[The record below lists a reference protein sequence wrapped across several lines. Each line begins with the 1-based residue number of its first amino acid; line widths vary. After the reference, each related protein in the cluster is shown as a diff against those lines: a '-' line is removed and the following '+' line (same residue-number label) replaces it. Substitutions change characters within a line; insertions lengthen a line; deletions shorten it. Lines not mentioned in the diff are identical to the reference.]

1 MSTDMK
7 HTTPPSRWV
16 RALFVDAVFIGG
28 YTYSVYAGFTTAQSV
43 YIFLFWWLF
52 GLGFL
57 ARVLVITVTAAGKP
71 NDAPKLT
78 EAADKFWTP
87 EVVNKLA
94 HSNTFAVYH
103 GLTDLFLICVLV
115 VAGHPVLAS
124 LKVIN
129 YFLSLTL
136 TSEARTRKTKQLT
149 STQEF

>member
-1 MSTDMK
+1 MK
-7 HTTPPSRWV
+7 YTTPISRWAK
-16 RALFVDAVFIGG
+16 ALFLDAVLTGG
-28 YTYSVYAGFTTAQSV
+28 YAYSVYTGFTAAQSV
-43 YIFLFWWLF
+43 YVFLFWWLL
-52 GLGFL
+52 GLGFF
-57 ARVLVITVTAAGKP
+57 ATVLVITFTAAGKS
-71 NDAPKLT
+71 NDDPKLT

-87 EVVNKLA
+87 KVVDKLA
-94 HSNTFAVYH
+94 HSNTFAVYR

-149 STQEF
+149 STQEP

>member
-1 MSTDMK
+1 MK
-7 HTTPPSRWV
+7 HTTPVSHWV
-16 RALFVDAVFIGG
+16 KALFLDAILTGG
-28 YTYSVYAGFTTAQSV
+28 YAYSVYAGFTTAQSV

-57 ARVLVITVTAAGKP
+57 AMMLVITFTAAGKSS
-71 NDAPKLT
+71 DDPKLT

-87 EVVNKLA
+87 KVVNKLA
-94 HSNTFAVYH
+94 HSNTFAVYR

-124 LKVIN
+124 LTVTN

-136 TSEARTRKTKQLT
+136 TGEARERKLKQHIPP
-149 STQEF
+149 QEP